1 MRVFGCLNKLY
12 NILNSTSLEFVMLKR
27 ELLNILEDAA
37 RDCRV
42 ELIDCIIRNK
52 HMNKLTPA
60 DIRKLRSDRGFQQ
73 KVVEAVVVQFINKV
87 AIDQGIDLGLYVK
100 HLRKNNQ
107 PHG

>member
-1 MRVFGCLNKLY
+1 MALQKMPETSASREMSSSRSSKTKNPHMRVFGCLNKLY

-52 HMNKLTPA
+52 HMNKLTLA
-60 DIRKLRSDRGFQQ
+60 DIRKLRSDRRFQQ
-73 KVVEAVVVQFINKV
+73 KV
-87 AIDQGIDLGLYVK
+87 
-100 HLRKNNQ
+100 
-107 PHG
+107 